1 MKTLLIL
8 LAMSA
13 ASDGYSTQRALDRGA
28 IESNP
33 LLGHRPSIA
42 RIALTEGALTAGAG
56 IALHFLHKSH
66 PKVADGLAIEGIGL
80 HTYATIHNTQQGA
93 K

>member
-13 ASDGYSTQRALDRGA
+13 ASDGYSTQRALNRGA
-28 IESNP
+28 VETNP
-33 LLGHRPSIA
+33 LLGSRPSIA
-42 RIALTEGALTAGAG
+42 RIAITEGALTAGAG
-56 IALHFLHKSH
+56 IALHFLHKRH
-66 PKVADGLAIEGIGL
+66 PKIADGIAAEGIGL
-80 HTYATIHNTQQGA
+80 HTYATVHNWRV